1 MGPPQSGRGAGP
13 ISIVRRQARRD
24 EARRIAAN
32 IAKLPELLRQVLIG
46 YAHTPAARDAGA
58 ARMLQC
64 RTAAG
69 RVSNLRSYPLVH
81 VACQAARNPLD
92 SLPAVSGTGADYRRF
107 VSQDGTKGVQC
118 MRYERAYARRQRAV
132 TFASGSTRTVTIPLE
147 MPDFVRLERL
157 AAKRNV
163 GNATLGRQIIRK
175 YLERKDEEE

>member
-1 MGPPQSGRGAGP
+1 
-13 ISIVRRQARRD
+13 
-24 EARRIAAN
+24 
-32 IAKLPELLRQVLIG
+32 
-46 YAHTPAARDAGA
+46 
-58 ARMLQC
+58 
-64 RTAAG
+64 
-69 RVSNLRSYPLVH
+69 
-81 VACQAARNPLD
+81 
-92 SLPAVSGTGADYRRF
+92 
-107 VSQDGTKGVQC
+107 